1 VGGGSGF
8 GFRLKAGAKLCA
20 GGARGHLHRQRY
32 RCCRPRNRSRIE
44 APAVPLPR
52 SPSQDGVEVLGEETG
67 WSLLVT
73 SPHVLLGFF
82 FLAKDPPL
90 ARRLPPCMPAPGPS
104 PSCLSS
110 FLAKK
115 SSAGSSSSCTSLSNE
130 VPASSAASPGAAVSY
145 SDEAALA
152 SDPPSPGSWIS
163 DSASWA

>member
-82 FLAKDPPL
+82 FSGE
-90 ARRLPPCMPAPGPS
+90 R
-104 PSCLSS
+104 
-110 FLAKK
+110 
-115 SSAGSSSSCTSLSNE
+115 SSAGSSPSAVYASAWPIPVLSFIFSGE
-130 VPASSAASPGAAVSY
+130 KVLRWLFILLHLTIQRGACVECRLPRRRSVIFRRGR
-145 SDEAALA
+145 LGIR
-152 SDPPSPGSWIS
+152 PP
-163 DSASWA
+163 